1 MFYPSLEE
9 FTKLAK
15 KGNLIPV
22 FKEIMA
28 DLETPVSAFLKIK
41 EGKYSYLLESVE
53 QGEKLG
59 RYSFLSSQPS
69 IVFECKDGGIS
80 VSRYDSGKSKLNRE
94 VINSRGHLNSLEEI
108 MKQYKAVEVKGLP
121 RFYGGAV
128 GYIGYDVVR
137 SIESIPDTNPSQ
149 FALSDAY
156 FMLTDNILIFDHI
169 AHTIKIVSCV
179 HLCGDLSKNRIK
191 NIYKEA
197 CRKIERI
204 ISNLRAPLPHRKQ
217 VKKGVKKRLK
227 VRSNFTKYQFE
238 EIVRKAKKYVNRGDI
253 IQVVL
258 SQRFTTDIRC
268 DPFDIYRALRVI
280 NPSPYMYYLEMEDF
294 KTIGSSPEILVR
306 KDRDFVEVRPIAGTR
321 RRGTDEG
328 EDKKLAEEL
337 ITDGKERAE
346 HVMLV
351 DLGRNDLGRVS
362 RYGTVSV
369 PELMVIE
376 KYSHVMHIVSDVIG
390 RIKKGSNSFDLLKAC
405 FPAGT
410 VSGAP
415 KVRAMEIIEELENVR
430 RGPYAGA
437 VGYFSFQGNMD
448 MAIAIRTIFVKKK
461 TAFFQAGAGIVSES
475 IPSREYKETLN
486 KARAMLEAIE
496 MAHEGME

>member
-1 MFYPSLEE
+1 MFYPSLKE
-9 FTKLAK
+9 FTRLAK

-41 EGKYSYLLESVE
+41 EGGYSYLLESVE

-69 IVFECKDGGIS
+69 MIFECKDGGIY
-80 VSRYDSGKSKLNRE
+80 VSKYDSNKSKLDKRF
-94 VINSRGHLNSLEEI
+94 INSRDPLSNLEEI
-108 MKQYKAVEVKGLP
+108 MKQYKAVEIKGLP

-137 SIESIPDTNPSQ
+137 SIESIPETNLSQ

-156 FMLTDNILIFDHI
+156 FILTDNILIFDHI

-179 HLCGDLSKNRIK
+179 HLENNLSKNGIRD
-191 NIYKEA
+191 IYNKA

-204 ISNLRAPLPHRKQ
+204 ISNLRSPIPYIKKT
-217 VKKGVKKRLK
+217 KKGLKKRLR
-227 VRSNFTKYQFE
+227 VRSNFTKEQFE
-238 EIVRKAKKYVNRGDI
+238 DIVRKAKRYVKKGDV

-258 SQRFTTDIRC
+258 SQRFATDIRC

-306 KDRDFVEVRPIAGTR
+306 KDRDLVEVRPIAGTR
-321 RRGTDEG
+321 QRGIDES
-328 EDKKLAEEL
+328 EDNRLAEEL
-337 ITDGKERAE
+337 IADGKERAE

-362 RYGTVSV
+362 KYGTISV

-390 RIKKGSNSFDLLKAC
+390 KIKKKFNSFDLLRAC

-461 TAFFQAGAGIVSES
+461 TAFFQAGAGIVNES

-486 KARAMLEAIE
+486 KAKAMLKAIE